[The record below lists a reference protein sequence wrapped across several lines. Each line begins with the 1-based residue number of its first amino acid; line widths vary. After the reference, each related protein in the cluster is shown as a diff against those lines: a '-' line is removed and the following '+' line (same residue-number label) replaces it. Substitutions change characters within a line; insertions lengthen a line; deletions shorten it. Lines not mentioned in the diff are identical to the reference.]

1 MNKKCL
7 IDICYL
13 WGVTS
18 IGNLHYGVVGS
29 VLFGSTTLKSAA
41 GMYQIFQGTS
51 SFSYFSSYF
60 DDPNDTVDV
69 VTGIGYHS
77 SWKLNKVL

>member
-1 MNKKCL
+1 MNKKCF

-13 WGVTS
+13 WGGTN

-41 GMYQIFQGTS
+41 GMYQIYRGTS

-60 DDPNDTVDV
+60 YDPNDTADI

-77 SWKLNKVL
+77 SRNLNKVL